1 MRHEQ
6 MTCGN
11 PICDAMDSMA
21 EELKMQETKT
31 MSKGRYVRLCAVALT
46 GIMLAGCSGKE
57 LSTREQ
63 TDGERSV
70 EEENAG
76 KRNPEERGTGAENP
90 EEGDG
95 KEGSSEEPDEKASA
109 SSYPKVAK
117 LPEDKWFYQVMY
129 SEGCY
134 CIFDGSHYGFMT
146 EEGEEIA
153 PFIYEQAAPF
163 AEELACVCLD
173 GKYGFIGKEGETKR
187 PFIYDQAASFTE
199 GLAYFRI
206 GEDYGFID
214 HEGKV
219 ILRPDCDSVSSFQEG
234 RAYFT
239 IDGLYGY
246 LDQTGRVVAEPVY
259 EDAGYFRN
267 GRARVMRNGR
277 YGLIGTEGEEILPTE
292 YDEIQMEDIFII
304 AKEDALEY
312 CFDREGRQCL
322 EEGWDRIIAREG
334 MLLVERNGRF
344 GLFDR
349 NGKRLLEPEYDS
361 LYPIPEKELVIVK
374 NNGLYGVMDY
384 AGKEKVPFVYSD
396 ISYDDAGAGG
406 LRVTREESYEEEQGI
421 RHRNQVGFLGF
432 TQGDSFAEIPSDYDY
447 LSVFEGDRAVV
458 RMEEKYGI
466 VRRDGSLEYPV
477 VYDSIKLYANGAM
490 AFWTGNRAKLTDSGG
505 NEIYS
510 GNASVITLY
519 GRGYS
524 IREDGKYGFL
534 NEQGESVVPADYGFL
549 SSSAYKV
556 YGADNILFL
565 ENDSQDRNSLLIK
578 TDEGEGS
585 GLQKVFLQN
594 HITPRKK
601 EYLDFLIRVEQE
613 NNLNLD
619 ELDQAPRNLSKL
631 YRMGGELVLYFY
643 QEPYEQWYL
652 PMSNSGFYVFRDGK
666 MQELAAGYECGGT
679 SGGDYICFW
688 YDKAESRVKPGVSEH
703 CEGFGGY
710 EYGGTIY
717 ELQGGEAV
725 ATASWSTVRQT
736 SRNYDQED
744 LLKNAK
750 LFYDDYDHPYTRETV
765 LEADIVTEYEVNG
778 KRTTVKRYEEIR
790 DRYRYLNALD
800 LYLD

>member
-1 MRHEQ
+1 
-6 MTCGN
+6 
-11 PICDAMDSMA
+11 
-21 EELKMQETKT
+21 
-31 MSKGRYVRLCAVALT
+31 MSKGKYIRLCATALA
-46 GIMLAGCSGKE
+46 GIVLIGCSGKE
-57 LSTREQ
+57 LSARGQ
-63 TDGERSV
+63 TDRERSL

-76 KRNPEERGTGAENP
+76 ERNPEERDTGAENPEERDSEAENP

-95 KEGSSEEPDEKASA
+95 REGSSEEPDEKVSASA
-109 SSYPKVAK
+109 YPKVAK

-153 PFIYEQAAPF
+153 PFIYEQASPF
-163 AEELACVCLD
+163 SEGLACVCLD
-173 GKYGFIGKEGETKR
+173 GKYGFIGKEGETEL

-199 GLAYFRI
+199 GLAYYRI

-219 ILRPDCDSVSSFQEG
+219 VLQPDCDSVSTFQEG

-246 LDQTGRVVAEPVY
+246 LDKTGRVVAEPVY
-259 EDAGYFRN
+259 EDAGYFRD
-267 GRARVMRNGR
+267 GLARVMRNGR

-292 YDEIQMEDIFII
+292 YDEIYLTDSFII
-304 AKEDALEY
+304 AKKDDLEY

-334 MLLVERNGRF
+334 ILLVERNGRF

-374 NNGLYGVMDY
+374 NNGLYGVIDY
-384 AGKEKVPFVYSD
+384 EGKEKVPFVYSD

-421 RHRNQVGFLGF
+421 RHRKKVGFLGF
-432 TQGDSFAEIPSDYDY
+432 TQGDSFAEIPADYDY
-447 LSVFEGDRAVV
+447 LSIFEGDRAVV

-466 VRRDGSLEYPV
+466 IRRDGSLEYPV
-477 VYDSIKLYANGAM
+477 EYDSINLYANGAM
-490 AFWTGNRAKLTDSGG
+490 AFWTGNRVKLFDSGG

-510 GNASVITLY
+510 GNASVISQY
-519 GRGYS
+519 GRCYYVL
-524 IREDGKYGFL
+524 IDGKYGFL
-534 NEQGESVVPADYGFL
+534 NEQGELVVSADHGFL
-549 SSSAYKV
+549 SSSDYTV
-556 YGADNILFL
+556 YGADNILL
-565 ENDSQDRNSLLIK
+565 VANNIQDRNRLLIK

-594 HITPRKK
+594 HITPGKK
-601 EYLDFLIRVEQE
+601 EYLDFLIREEQE
-613 NNLNLD
+613 NNI
-619 ELDQAPRNLSKL
+619 ELDQAPRNFSKL

-643 QEPYEQWYL
+643 QEPYEWWNL

-688 YDKAESRVKPGVSEH
+688 YDKAESRMKPGVREY
-703 CEGFGGY
+703 CGGFGGY

-717 ELQGGEAV
+717 ELQGGEAK
-725 ATASWSTVRQT
+725 ATASWSTVCQT
-736 SRNYDQED
+736 SGNYDQED
-744 LLKNAK
+744 LLENAK
-750 LFYDDYDHPYTRETV
+750 LFYDDDNNPYTRETV

-778 KRTTVKRYEEIR
+778 KRTTVNRYEEIR